1 LQDPANVNHC
11 VETFFH
17 IGERGDRSVRART
30 LLIDQML
37 HEPAFDQLRTKEQ
50 LGYVVFTGMRSLFT
64 TCGIRFLIQSERT
77 PQYLDT
83 RIEAFLTRYA
93 DTLAEMSETEFEGHK
108 RSVIVK
114 RLEKLKNLNQ
124 ESSRHWQQISNEFYD
139 FEQGMLLLIPESEAQ
154 ANMIMTAQIDAANV
168 KKITKDEIVAF
179 YKQYLDP
186 ASSERAR
193 LSVHLHAQGA
203 SELDKKMIALL
214 EGLELN
220 DIPQEKRQSVDLL
233 ESYLKAEKKMPE
245 AEVSKVMEQAKD
257 AGLKRAL
264 QESEGADATLLIAD
278 AVQSAIE
285 IKDANEFKAGLTP
298 VSGGRPLNPLSDFE
312 DSETKL

>member
-1 LQDPANVNHC
+1 MP
-11 VETFFH
+11 
-17 IGERGDRSVRART
+17 
-30 LLIDQML
+30 
-37 HEPAFDQLRTKEQ
+37 
-50 LGYVVFTGMRSLFT
+50 
-64 TCGIRFLIQSERT
+64 
-77 PQYLDT
+77 
-83 RIEAFLTRYA
+83 
-93 DTLAEMSETEFEGHK
+93 
-108 RSVIVK
+108 
-114 RLEKLKNLNQ
+114 
-124 ESSRHWQQISNEFYD
+124 
-139 FEQGMLLLIPESEAQ
+139 
-154 ANMIMTAQIDAANV
+154 AQIDAANV
-168 KKITKDEIVAF
+168 KKITKDEIMAF

-203 SELDKKMIALL
+203 SELDKKMITLL
-214 EGLELN
+214 EELKLN

-264 QESEGADATLLIAD
+264 QESEGADVTLLIAD

-285 IKDANEFKAGLTP
+285 ITDAHEFKAGLTP